1 MARREQREEASRRR
15 RQEAEA
21 SQARWL
27 SARLSETHSPRDLER
42 MDTPSPLPSSPV
54 GRLNR
59 IEAMQA
65 AQQQPLSPTVQIVNQ
80 GFDFSPAS
88 FEELSP
94 ESQSILDSLMPPP
107 PAPRTSSPAGVGV
120 PVGNVSRSP
129 VPAVRGPVQAR
140 PTQGGKQPRRRPLPP
155 PRPRRGGDG
164 GGGGGDDGDDS
175 GPSNGS
181 DTPRSRRSGVP
192 SDRGDLQ
199 DAFEQMSDRER
210 QRLRKR
216 NVQSV
221 THTSTIT
228 TVYKDGRPPSV
239 RRTSTRESPSPNPNS
254 V

>member
-1 MARREQREEASRRR
+1 MARREQREEASRRH

-27 SARLSETHSPRDLER
+27 SARLGETHSSRDLER

-65 AQQQPLSPTVQIVNQ
+65 AQQPLSPAVQIVNQ

-107 PAPRTSSPAGVGV
+107 PPAPRTSSPAGVGV
-120 PVGNVSRSP
+120 PVGNVTRSP
-129 VPAVRGPVQAR
+129 VPTVRGPVQAR
-140 PTQGGKQPRRRPLPP
+140 PTQGGKQPRRRPPP
-155 PRPRRGGDG
+155 PRPRRGGD
-164 GGGGGDDGDDS
+164 GGGDDGDDS

-210 QRLRKR
+210 LRLRKR